1 MRGFAS
7 SWPRDGRTPQG
18 APKGP
23 FLGMALLPHVGSPG
37 LTRPFCQL
45 IIGGPDVVAVVIS
58 GGGTELE

>member
-1 MRGFAS
+1 MAAPPKVRL
-7 SWPRDGRTPQG
+7 RDL
-18 APKGP
+18 
-23 FLGMALLPHVGSPG
+23 FLGKALLPHVGSPG